1 MLTAYGIVNVM
12 GPVLVKGESLK
23 DALPCIITLGVYEL
37 ALLGVLVL
45 IVSRQV
51 IDDAVS
57 VAVLIALFLVGTSM
71 ALGSVADKGVSA
83 SFYVGLVGVGVAFGK
98 LCVMRHFAGIGFRVA
113 SLVGLVGLVGCNYL
127 GPVLLA
133 RSIAIDPTREP
144 ARRVLWL
151 TVLFSMLVTAG
162 VVVAEAVRAKAGEQG
177 HRTDSVPFLRRPV
190 MVYVF
195 ALILVVASG
204 VHQYSMAF
212 IFVLERVLGD
222 FVPLI
227 TVGTLLSLEILRHLG
242 KRFGRVEILISCV
255 PLAAVMLA
263 INEKSVLASGE
274 FGMGLICY
282 PPVILGLSG
291 AAIGILALLHRWR
304 WLWLV
309 VFAYGLCVVLTVGFS
324 PQSPYDLNN
333 RACVGTLVAGLLVYG
348 MIIRN
353 PYVCLSGILVLCLG
367 LSQRPVLSKFAVS
380 YALTDDVAEFATSYD
395 LTETG
400 VLAGI
405 FGLGSMGI
413 CLLFGKQ
420 VHRAVRIVGAV
431 CLAGFVVDYLPEYA
445 HWRYAAALLGT
456 GLLTAGLWWRTRD
469 PVAIG
474 ILWVPFFIRLYMLA
488 KRIAHW
494 RFVILGF
501 LVLGAGTFVSLLKRP
516 RSGCEDEPQ
525 SVG

>member
-1 MLTAYGIVNVM
+1 
-12 GPVLVKGESLK
+12 
-23 DALPCIITLGVYEL
+23 
-37 ALLGVLVL
+37 
-45 IVSRQV
+45 
-51 IDDAVS
+51 
-57 VAVLIALFLVGTSM
+57 
-71 ALGSVADKGVSA
+71 
-83 SFYVGLVGVGVAFGK
+83 
-98 LCVMRHFAGIGFRVA
+98 
-113 SLVGLVGLVGCNYL
+113 
-127 GPVLLA
+127 
-133 RSIAIDPTREP
+133 
-144 ARRVLWL
+144 
-151 TVLFSMLVTAG
+151 
-162 VVVAEAVRAKAGEQG
+162 
-177 HRTDSVPFLRRPV
+177 
-190 MVYVF
+190 MVYAF
-195 ALILVVASG
+195 ALVLVVASG
-204 VHQYSMAF
+204 IHQYSMAF
-212 IFVLERVLGD
+212 IFALERVLGD

-274 FGMGLICY
+274 FGIGLICY
-282 PPVILGLSG
+282 PPVVLGLSG
-291 AAIGILALLHRWR
+291 AAIGVLALLHRWR

-324 PQSPYDLNN
+324 PQSPYALNN

-367 LSQRPVLSKFAVS
+367 LSQRGVFSKLATS
-380 YALTDDVAEFATSYD
+380 YYLTEFATSYD
-395 LTETG
+395 LTEMG

-405 FGLGSMGI
+405 FGLGSLAI
-413 CLLFGKQ
+413 CLLFGKR

-445 HWRYAAALLGT
+445 HWRYAGALLGT
-456 GLLTAGLWWRTRD
+456 VLLTAGLWWRTRD

-474 ILWVPFFIRLYMLA
+474 ILYVPFFIRLYILT

-516 RSGCEDEPQ
+516 RRGCKDKPQ
-525 SVG
+525 LITKCGVRQYV